1 MRNIDNYKIIE
12 FDFNKIDLISPA
24 FADELARKTKEKNQF
39 ADIAWMNTNKT
50 VEMLMD
56 RAFKR

>member
-1 MRNIDNYKIIE
+1 MSILDRMQKYFEEHRRPQKIE

-39 ADIAWMNTNKT
+39 ADMHG
-50 VEMLMD
+50 
-56 RAFKR
+56 